1 MPTTLLLAHTANP
14 FAVMTTGISLC
25 SNSHREFPV
34 MNTGSLQ
41 WEQGFPVM
49 KTGFSL
55 WEFTTQG
62 KPFSGPL
69 LALYGILV
77 LSLNLM
83 SLNQD
88 RTVFATLSFTK
99 FRNQLLTNISDHKCN
114 PVKSRCNLEYFSSFF
129 LPRARILCVKIWFK
143 NSVVFTMPWP
153 RRKSEV
159 GGRQT
164 FFPAFN
170 VGVVIFHH
178 VYQQIVGFHL
188 HFF

>member
-1 MPTTLLLAHTANP
+1 MR
-14 FAVMTTGISLC
+14 TGVPC
-25 SNSHREFPV
+25 NENRFFPV
-34 MNTGSLQ
+34 RIYYTGKTLYWPCTRLQ
-41 WEQGFPVM
+41 CM
-49 KTGFSL
+49 
-55 WEFTTQG
+55 
-62 KPFSGPL
+62 
-69 LALYGILV
+69 
-77 LSLNLM
+77 SLNLM

-88 RTVFATLSFTK
+88 CTVFATHFLTK

-114 PVKSRCNLEYFSSFF
+114 PVKSRCNLEYFPSFF